1 MKQSTKAFREEGK
14 QIPGYS
20 LFDFIHGYI
29 YGRWPYFYI
38 GTAINPPRILKPLV
52 KAANWLIRHRENRR
66 RKGYSATKIAP
77 PTIADTYH
85 GKVVP
90 LKEVT
95 RLVQVNEDISLT
107 VPEYVIPFDVA
118 RDIVFEHPDHI
129 VALDCP
135 CRMSRENPCLPLDV
149 CIIVGEPFVSFLLEH
164 QPDHARQIAS
174 EEAVRIIEAED
185 KRGHVHHAFF
195 KDAMLERFY
204 AICNCCSCCCGAMSA
219 YQNGIPM
226 LISSGFVCQP
236 DEALCVG
243 CGACAEKCQ
252 FDALEIQDGHV
263 MVDVAACMGCG
274 ICVNTC
280 PQNAMTLVRMTDR
293 PAPLE
298 IEQLMRQAALRK

>member
-1 MKQSTKAFREEGK
+1 MKQSTKAFREKGK

-20 LFDFIHGYI
+20 LFDFVHGYI

-38 GTAINPPRILKPLV
+38 GTAINPPRLLKPLV
-52 KAANWLIRHRENRR
+52 KAVNWLIGRRESRR
-66 RKGYSATKIAP
+66 RKGNSAAKVAL

-90 LKEVT
+90 LTEVT

-107 VPEYVIPFDVA
+107 VPEHVIPFDVA
-118 RDIVFEHPDHI
+118 RDIVFDHPDHI
-129 VALDCP
+129 LALDCP
-135 CRMSRENPCLPLDV
+135 CRMARENPCLPLDV
-149 CIIVGEPFVSFLLEH
+149 CIIVGEPFVKFLLEH
-164 QPDHARQIAS
+164 QADHARQITPD
-174 EEAVRIIEAED
+174 EAVSIIEAED

-204 AICNCCSCCCGAMSA
+204 AICNCCSCCCGAISTH
-219 YQNGIPM
+219 QNGIPM

-236 DEALCVG
+236 DEAFCIG
-243 CGACAEKCQ
+243 CGACVENCQ
-252 FDALEIQDGHV
+252 FDALEIQDGRV
-263 MVDVAACMGCG
+263 VVDVAACMGCG

-280 PQNAMTLVRMTDR
+280 PQNAMTLERMADR

-298 IEQLMRQAALRK
+298 IEQLMLQAVLRK

>member
-1 MKQSTKAFREEGK
+1 MKQSTKAFREKGK

-20 LFDFIHGYI
+20 WFDFIHGYI

-52 KAANWLIRHRENRR
+52 KAANWLIRHRESRR
-66 RKGYSATKIAP
+66 HKGYSSEKVEP
-77 PTIADTYH
+77 LTIADTYH

-90 LKEVT
+90 LKEAT

-107 VPEYVIPFDVA
+107 VPEQVIPFDVA

-129 VALDCP
+129 LALDCP
-135 CRMSRENPCLPLDV
+135 CRMARENPCLPLDV
-149 CIIVGEPFVSFLLEH
+149 CIIIGEPFVNFLLEH
-164 QPDHARQIAS
+164 QADHVHQITS
-174 EEAVRIIEAED
+174 DEAVSIIEAED

-204 AICNCCSCCCGAMSA
+204 AICNCCSCCCGAISTHK
-219 YQNGIPM
+219 NGIPM

-236 DEALCVG
+236 NAALCVG
-243 CGACAEKCQ
+243 CGSCVEKCQ
-252 FDALEIQDGHV
+252 FDALKIQDGRV
-263 MVDVAACMGCG
+263 VVDVAACMGCG

-280 PQNAMTLVRMTDR
+280 PQNAMTLERMTDR

-298 IEQLMRQAALRK
+298 IEQLMLQAVLRK